1 MGRQSRGTLL
11 ALVAAVSL
19 ALPACSVHKTSG
31 GGANGIPT
39 PDQAVSS
46 KADTDRGV
54 TKTTLSIGAIVYKE
68 DTFASFGLASIGGKP
83 IEQIIKPFVDDI
95 NEHGGIAG
103 RRLVV
108 PITRFSPIIPAD
120 QQTACV
126 DQADDKK
133 VFATIAVVLYTTD
146 GERCLASKQTPVLT
160 SNSSSLANLKADAG
174 WVHQISMA
182 KDRIAKNWV
191 DWLIASGTAT
201 PASKIGV
208 LHSDDPEDNQ
218 LADGV
223 FLPYLKQRG
232 LNVVAQAAFSGLTI
246 DTVTTSAQNAAL
258 KFRDAGVN
266 LVLPDLD
273 FLRFFVF
280 LGAANNAGLKPRYSV
295 SDLGQLSASATTN
308 FYPSSFEGSEGV
320 TAYTPAITGPPTV
333 PDSPAFRDCLNIY
346 QAHGQQLSTDPTNR
360 LAEVLQIGQYCESL
374 TLVAQ
379 LAKLAGAHLNRASF
393 SNAYT
398 KLGTWTDR
406 VTLTG
411 PLTFGSNKFDGPDE
425 YAVIRWQ
432 ANCGAGD
439 VSCYQQIEPHKKGR
453 W

>member
-1 MGRQSRGTLL
+1 
-11 ALVAAVSL
+11 VAAVAAASV
-19 ALPACSVHKTSG
+19 ALSSCSVHSTSG
-31 GGANGIPT
+31 SGANGILS

-46 KADTDRGV
+46 KADTDRGL
-54 TKTTLSIGAIVYKE
+54 TKSTITIGAIAYKE
-68 DTFASFGLASIGGKP
+68 DTFASFGLASLGGKP
-83 IEQIIKPFVDDI
+83 VEQIIKPFVDDI

-103 RRLVV
+103 RQLVV
-108 PITRFSPIIPAD
+108 PITRFSPIVPAD

-133 VFATIAVVLYTTD
+133 VFATIGIALYGAD

-160 SNSSSLANLKADAG
+160 SNSSSLESLKGDAG

-191 DWLIASGTAT
+191 DWLIASGAAT
-201 PASKIGV
+201 PASKIGL
-208 LHSDDPEDNQ
+208 LHSDDPEDNILVDQ
-218 LADGV
+218 VL
-223 FLPYLKQRG
+223 LPYLKQRG
-232 LNVVAQAAFSGLTI
+232 LKVVAQAAFSGLTI
-246 DTVTTSAQNAAL
+246 DTVTSAAQNAAL
-258 KFRDAGVN
+258 KFRDTGVD

-308 FYPSSFEGSEGV
+308 FYPSSFEGTKGV

-379 LAKLAGAHLNRASF
+379 LVKLAGPHLNRASF
-393 SNAYT
+393 SHAYA
-398 KLGTWTDR
+398 KLGTWSYR

-411 PLTFGSNKFDGPDE
+411 PLTFGPNKFDGPDE
-425 YAVIRWQ
+425 YAVIQWQ

-439 VSCYQQIEPHKKGR
+439 VSCYREIQPFKKGN